1 MRAAVVVLKAEPLH
15 VLEKVFS
22 DVVDDILT
30 HLSHHN
36 RTYLR
41 KYNAHDNAR
50 QHRHAAQYDVL
61 HAVVRSHGGNL
72 VDRYH
77 VIINRILNYQRR

>member
-15 VLEKVFS
+15 VLEKVLS
-22 DVVDDILT
+22 DIVDDILT
-30 HLSHHN
+30 HLSHHH

-41 KYNAHDNAR
+41 KYNAHDNACQNR
-50 QHRHAAQYDVL
+50 RSAQYDVL
-61 HAVVRSHGGNL
+61 HAVVRCHGGSL

>member
-15 VLEKVFS
+15 VLEKVLS
-22 DVVDDILT
+22 DIVDDILT
-30 HLSHHN
+30 HLSHHH

-41 KYNAHDNAR
+41 KYNAHDNACQNR
-50 QHRHAAQYDVL
+50 RSAQYDVL